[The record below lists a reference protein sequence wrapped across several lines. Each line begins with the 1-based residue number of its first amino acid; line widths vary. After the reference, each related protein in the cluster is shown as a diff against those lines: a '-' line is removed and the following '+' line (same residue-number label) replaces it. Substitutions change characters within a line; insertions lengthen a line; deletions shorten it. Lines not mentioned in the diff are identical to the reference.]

1 MSARH
6 ASASTSR
13 PRDGVHAPVRSDTFG
28 ETLFRG
34 ILARERRRT
43 DRSNQRFLLVTL
55 WLKDGQSDGSS
66 RVLARVLDVLATTK
80 RDTDIVGWLERDR
93 RIGLILSDIQ
103 ASDPT
108 SAYDG
113 LEAHLRREVS
123 NGVDA
128 DTLHTLSIEFHP
140 YPEAKRVAESNRWPA
155 DPILYPD
162 LEPGPAPAVRY
173 EVLKRVLDVTVSV
186 TLLIV
191 LSPLL
196 LLIAALVRLG
206 SRGPVLFRQVRVGR
220 MAEPFT
226 MVKFRTMHTGAD
238 HKVHQD
244 YVTAFI
250 KANDQVN
257 DSAKNGVFKLTNDR
271 RVTQVGRLLRKTSLD
286 ELPQLWNVLR
296 GDMSLVGPRPPLP
309 YELEQY
315 EPWHRCRVLEARPGI
330 TGLWQVT
337 GRSRTTFDEMV
348 RLDLRYA
355 RTRSFRTD
363 IKILLATPAAVLSGK
378 GAG

>member
-1 MSARH
+1 M
-6 ASASTSR
+6 
-13 PRDGVHAPVRSDTFG
+13 HAPVRSDTFG

-93 RIGLILSDIQ
+93 RIGVILSDIQ

-113 LEAHLRREVS
+113 LEAHLRRELANS
-123 NGVDA
+123 VDA
-128 DTLHTLSIEFHP
+128 DMLHTLSIEFHP
-140 YPEAKRVAESNRWPA
+140 YPEAKRAAGSNRWPV

-173 EVLKRVLDVTVSV
+173 DVLKRVLDATVSV

-196 LLIAALVRLG
+196 LLIAALVKLG
-206 SRGPVLFRQVRVGR
+206 SHGPVLFRQVRVGR

-257 DSAKNGVFKLTNDR
+257 DSVKNGVFKLTNDR

-296 GDMSLVGPRPPLP
+296 GDMSLVGPRPPLL

-355 RTRSFRTD
+355 RTRSFWTD